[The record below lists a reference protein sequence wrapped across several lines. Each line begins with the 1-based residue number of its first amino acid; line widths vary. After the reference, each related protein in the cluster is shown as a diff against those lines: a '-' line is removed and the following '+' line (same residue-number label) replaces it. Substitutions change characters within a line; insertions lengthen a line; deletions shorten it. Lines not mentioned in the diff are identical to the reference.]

1 MKKILQASK
10 YYLAAFILP
19 MLVVVVTFGFRG
31 IAPFGT
37 NNILVS
43 DLGTQ
48 YLPFFEFLRSQLVN
62 HTFSMY
68 SFMLSL
74 GDNAIPI
81 YTYYL
86 MSPLNLLVVFVKAT
100 DVPVLMETIIIFKI
114 GLIGLSMSWFLK
126 AKYQRQDLMQVVAAV
141 AYGLCGFVAMYFY
154 DFMWLEAL
162 MMLPLVTLGIERL
175 FYKGKWGGYVA
186 SLFLIIF
193 LNYYMGYMIC
203 IYSVI
208 YFVYLVFLNRPARL
222 GFWKYLIEH
231 KTMTIKYVTS
241 SIIAAMLSGFM
252 LIPTIIGMLSTG
264 KSSINPWD
272 FVPKLRFL
280 PSAFASFGVGSTNFV
295 ERLYHEPSFFIGS
308 LFAIGLLIFW
318 MSKRTNRRE
327 RKASFWL
334 VGAIFFGMLITTT
347 DTMWHMFQMPAGFPF
362 REVYMLSFVMI
373 MFGYQAWLNGSFKDN
388 AVVIKAG
395 LILAGLIVIGY
406 GSVIIETMV
415 SQRYYFQMSFYVANY
430 WHIIPALLFV
440 FATILVILLANRFG
454 KRMWWLMLVLVCL
467 EMGTNMWMA
476 LGGTQEYGNQAKFRK
491 AFNQSTKI
499 IKKTTSGQ
507 KEFGRIKV
515 NNELYSQSFNTIYN
529 QYNDSLL
536 YDFFGVNSY
545 TSSLNVHTHDA
556 LADLGLYSRNER
568 RISSN
573 GSTPV
578 TDQLLGINQ
587 KIRIETDGKVG
598 TSKNDD
604 VTSLG
609 YAVSKQIKHVKYD
622 KNEIFKNLNTLAQ
635 KESNTKTNYFVKSK
649 INDVAVD
656 ANKDNYRYTVTL
668 TPKISGMQYMD
679 LATTSPNQEL
689 DVTVNGQ
696 KLDTSYLQLG
706 SEIIELGDFE
716 KGQQIKVSFTSDSRI
731 LEMQPLFAGFNES
744 EFTKFVQATKPYR
757 LVVKQ
762 PEKLKYQGNHFSG
775 TITTTKARPQVIIS
789 IPYDKGWQITD
800 NGKPVQTYKVLKGLT
815 GIKLAPGKHSLQFT
829 YQTPGLKIGLEI
841 TIFGMIGVL
850 LQLIIFRRKR
860 K

>member
-1 MKKILQASK
+1 
-10 YYLAAFILP
+10 
-19 MLVVVVTFGFRG
+19 
-31 IAPFGT
+31 
-37 NNILVS
+37 
-43 DLGTQ
+43 
-48 YLPFFEFLRSQLVN
+48 
-62 HTFSMY
+62 
-68 SFMLSL
+68 
-74 GDNAIPI
+74 
-81 YTYYL
+81 
-86 MSPLNLLVVFVKAT
+86 
-100 DVPVLMETIIIFKI
+100 
-114 GLIGLSMSWFLK
+114 
-126 AKYQRQDLMQVVAAV
+126 
-141 AYGLCGFVAMYFY
+141 
-154 DFMWLEAL
+154 
-162 MMLPLVTLGIERL
+162 
-175 FYKGKWGGYVA
+175 
-186 SLFLIIF
+186 
-193 LNYYMGYMIC
+193 
-203 IYSVI
+203 
-208 YFVYLVFLNRPARL
+208 
-222 GFWKYLIEH
+222 
-231 KTMTIKYVTS
+231 
-241 SIIAAMLSGFM
+241 
-252 LIPTIIGMLSTG
+252 
-264 KSSINPWD
+264 
-272 FVPKLRFL
+272 
-280 PSAFASFGVGSTNFV
+280 
-295 ERLYHEPSFFIGS
+295 
-308 LFAIGLLIFW
+308 
-318 MSKRTNRRE
+318 
-327 RKASFWL
+327 
-334 VGAIFFGMLITTT
+334 
-347 DTMWHMFQMPAGFPF
+347 
-362 REVYMLSFVMI
+362 
-373 MFGYQAWLNGSFKDN
+373 
-388 AVVIKAG
+388 
-395 LILAGLIVIGY
+395 
-406 GSVIIETMV
+406 
-415 SQRYYFQMSFYVANY
+415 
-430 WHIIPALLFV
+430 
-440 FATILVILLANRFG
+440 
-454 KRMWWLMLVLVCL
+454 MWWLMLVLVCL

-604 VTSLG
+604 FTSLG

-689 DVTVNGQ
+689 DVTVNGK

-716 KGQQIKVSFTSDSRI
+716 KGQQIKASFTSDSRI

-829 YQTPGLKIGLEI
+829 YQTPGLKMGLEI

>member
-1 MKKILQASK
+1 
-10 YYLAAFILP
+10 
-19 MLVVVVTFGFRG
+19 
-31 IAPFGT
+31 
-37 NNILVS
+37 
-43 DLGTQ
+43 
-48 YLPFFEFLRSQLVN
+48 
-62 HTFSMY
+62 
-68 SFMLSL
+68 
-74 GDNAIPI
+74 
-81 YTYYL
+81 
-86 MSPLNLLVVFVKAT
+86 
-100 DVPVLMETIIIFKI
+100 
-114 GLIGLSMSWFLK
+114 
-126 AKYQRQDLMQVVAAV
+126 
-141 AYGLCGFVAMYFY
+141 
-154 DFMWLEAL
+154 
-162 MMLPLVTLGIERL
+162 
-175 FYKGKWGGYVA
+175 
-186 SLFLIIF
+186 
-193 LNYYMGYMIC
+193 
-203 IYSVI
+203 
-208 YFVYLVFLNRPARL
+208 
-222 GFWKYLIEH
+222 
-231 KTMTIKYVTS
+231 
-241 SIIAAMLSGFM
+241 
-252 LIPTIIGMLSTG
+252 
-264 KSSINPWD
+264 
-272 FVPKLRFL
+272 
-280 PSAFASFGVGSTNFV
+280 
-295 ERLYHEPSFFIGS
+295 
-308 LFAIGLLIFW
+308 
-318 MSKRTNRRE
+318 
-327 RKASFWL
+327 
-334 VGAIFFGMLITTT
+334 
-347 DTMWHMFQMPAGFPF
+347 MPAGFPF

-395 LILAGLIVIGY
+395 LILAGLIVIDMDRSSLKQWFPNDTIFKCLFMLLTIG
-406 GSVIIETMV
+406 IL
-415 SQRYYFQMSFYVANY
+415 SQHYYLVCNM
-430 WHIIPALLFV
+430 
-440 FATILVILLANRFG
+440 LVILLANRFG

-716 KGQQIKVSFTSDSRI
+716 KV
-731 LEMQPLFAGFNES
+731 N
-744 EFTKFVQATKPYR
+744 
-757 LVVKQ
+757 
-762 PEKLKYQGNHFSG
+762 KLK
-775 TITTTKARPQVIIS
+775 
-789 IPYDKGWQITD
+789 
-800 NGKPVQTYKVLKGLT
+800 L
-815 GIKLAPGKHSLQFT
+815 
-829 YQTPGLKIGLEI
+829 
-841 TIFGMIGVL
+841 VL
-850 LQLIIFRRKR
+850 LATVVF
-860 K
+860 